1 MTPDAT
7 DPARL
12 ENRVGRFNYDTH
24 TYSLPK
30 TKINASLQFKKNEYN
45 YQISAR
51 YLDGYKN
58 YRTISDLGQSLGYK
72 NIIDSFLVFDF
83 SIGSYLELKGAT
95 VYFKL
100 SIANALDQSAP
111 RVFDAPDFSF
121 DTRAHDPRGRIIGLS
136 FEYLR

>member
-72 NIIDSFLVFDF
+72 NIIDSFLVLI
-83 SIGSYLELKGAT
+83 SQLEVISSLKVLQYILSYL
-95 VYFKL
+95 
-100 SIANALDQSAP
+100 
-111 RVFDAPDFSF
+111 
-121 DTRAHDPRGRIIGLS
+121 
-136 FEYLR
+136 